1 VTFIS
6 AIIYQLNCQNASVY
20 EDKSAIKL
28 LRGEKEWTAKKIS
41 KELPQSQSS
50 VNSTLLVISNIY
62 TS

>member
-1 VTFIS
+1 MPVSMKIK
-6 AIIYQLNCQNASVY
+6 
-20 EDKSAIKL
+20 DKSAIKL